1 MKEFIR
7 FPVFPKVFARGK
19 EEEREEEDQSP
30 ICEALD
36 MATRESSLRMKIME
50 GGGDNNIL
58 LLATAFV
65 LMFTRLRKSD

>member
-7 FPVFPKVFARGK
+7 FPVFPKVFARWK
-19 EEEREEEDQSP
+19 EEEREEDQSP